1 MREAGTRDRR
11 RPRLLP
17 WLLTGVGVG
26 VVAVLVWLDA
36 APTPTHVPRAPA
48 GRERGAEV
56 AESVKSPA
64 ASPVAKILE
73 GVDLSR
79 FREGGGVMGLIP
91 EPSDAV
97 QCDEERTERLRPIIK
112 EIAGGEIFVDE
123 EEWQRRSVSSQVGL
137 SNWMSKC
144 ISAGLRVRI
153 HGVASRD
160 LLAVYDPDDG
170 YQTVN

>member
-17 WLLTGVGVG
+17 WLLAGLGAG
-26 VVAVLVWLDA
+26 VVAALVRLDA
-36 APTPTHVPRAPA
+36 APTPTHVASAPA
-48 GRERGAEV
+48 GGERGAKV

-64 ASPVAKILE
+64 ASSVAKILE

-91 EPSDAV
+91 EPSDMV

-112 EIAGGEIFVDE
+112 EMADGEIFVDE
-123 EEWQRRSVSSQVGL
+123 QDWQRRGFSSQVGL

-144 ISAGLRVRI
+144 LWTGRSVRI
-153 HGVASRD
+153 LGFGSRD
-160 LLAVYDPDDG
+160 LLAIYDPDRG
-170 YQTVN
+170 YEPVN